1 MTTFGG
7 RDWRELERLFEKAAA
22 LDDDRLP
29 GLLEEVAADRPELA
43 AELARL
49 VAADRANDPIGER
62 LRRFAETT
70 LPRTLEAGE
79 RVDSWAIRRLL
90 GRGGM
95 GAVYLAERDDDVYR
109 QLVVVKVLDAPMAE
123 GLEERFARERQILA
137 DLDHPNI
144 ARLLDGGSLIDGR
157 PYLVMEYVDGRS
169 ISRFCDD
176 QGLDVGRR
184 VSLFRQVAEAV
195 RFAHANL
202 VIHRDIKPDN
212 VLVDGHGRARLLDF
226 GIAKLVDAP
235 ADKRSGSVASSI
247 ERIDDP
253 ERTIHGGGALS
264 PAYASPEQMRGEAIT
279 TATDVY
285 SLGALLYRLLTGVSP
300 HDRAAQHDG
309 QRHHPSDLLAIR
321 GRTRAARR
329 VRGDLDAVLR
339 RAMAESTEDRYDGVA
354 AFIDDLDRWLSDYP
368 VRARPSSWIDHL
380 VKFTRRNRALAA
392 SLVASAVLV
401 LGFSAGVTGLAV
413 KLEEERT
420 AAVQAADTTEQIAD
434 YLVDLFA
441 AADPATHQGDTL
453 TARELLDRGVERI
466 QDQPEMPPTVRS
478 RLLHRMALAYRNLG
492 LLDDA
497 VALYEAAIGYAD
509 TGEDVDPQEAWSIR
523 LELADLH
530 RERGEHDEA
539 ARRLQAAIERLEND
553 DGPRDALASAYNNYG
568 ILLEVKERYAEAETW
583 ARRALEVAADLPD
596 TRESAIH
603 ETRYRHNLAIA
614 LSGQGR
620 YDEAIEIFEQVLD
633 SKLEQLGPRHP
644 SRLISL
650 ESLASTHRNAGS
662 LAEAA
667 ELFEASR
674 TLRREIYGPDAL
686 SLARVGNSLANVH
699 HDAGRYPQAERA
711 YREALEIIEA
721 DPQRSPLLHAYLIN
735 NLASLYEDIG
745 DVERAEPLFRRSLEL
760 RIDLSGPQSL
770 PVVRARIN
778 LARLLIKRGTLA
790 EADELLE
797 AAQRTLTGSF
807 PENRYRWQA
816 AEVQRAMLEAAHGQ
830 TQPARDRMAGA
841 VAALEA
847 MGPSAAFGLRRARF
861 AAVRLDL
868 DSGDPEGALDRIAD
882 IEADLPQ
889 TFSPDHPKRQILR
902 VLRAQ
907 ALAALGRGDEARRL
921 AGATAPLLEQ
931 QFAEGADIRRR
942 AASVLAQG
950 SGSGI

>member
-7 RDWRELERLFEKAAA
+7 QDWRDLERLFEKAAA
-22 LDDDRLP
+22 LDDDQLP

-49 VAADRANDPIGER
+49 VAADRANDRIGER

-79 RVDSWAIRRLL
+79 RVDSWAICRLL

-95 GAVYLAERDDDVYR
+95 GAVYLAERDDEVYR

-169 ISRFCDD
+169 ISRFCDN

-235 ADKRSGSVASSI
+235 ADKRSESVASGI
-247 ERIDDP
+247 ERSDDP
-253 ERTIHGGGALS
+253 NRTIHGGGALS

-309 QRHHPSDLLAIR
+309 QWHLPSDLLAVS
-321 GRTRAARR
+321 GRTREARR

-339 RAMAESTEDRYDGVA
+339 RAMAESPEDRYGGVS

-434 YLVDLFA
+434 YLVDLFD
-441 AADPATHQGDTL
+441 AADPTTHQGETL
-453 TARELLDRGVERI
+453 TARALLDRGVERI

-497 VALYEAAIGYAD
+497 VPLYEAAIGYAD
-509 TGEDVDPQEAWSIR
+509 TGKDIDPQEAWSIR

-583 ARRALEVAADLPD
+583 ARRALAVAADLPD

-686 SLARVGNSLANVH
+686 SLARVGNELANVH
-699 HDAGRYPQAERA
+699 HDAGRYRDAERA
-711 YREALEIIEA
+711 YRDALAIMEA
-721 DPQRSPLLHAYLIN
+721 DPERAPMLHAFLVN
-735 NLASLYEDIG
+735 NLASLYEDAG
-745 DVERAEPLFRRSLEL
+745 DLERAEPLFRRSIEL
-760 RIDLSGPQSL
+760 RRSLSGPDAL
-770 PVVRARIN
+770 AVVRARIN
-778 LARLLIKRGTLA
+778 LARLLIKRGVLA
-790 EADELLE
+790 EAGRLLE
-797 AAQRTLTGSF
+797 AARATLTEKF
-807 PENRYRWQA
+807 PDNRYRWQS
-816 AEVQRAMLEAAHGQ
+816 AEVQVALLEAARGQ
-830 TQPARDRMAGA
+830 IGSARTRMARA
-841 VAALEA
+841 MAALEA
-847 MGPSAAFGLRRARF
+847 MGPMAAFGLRRARL

-868 DSGDPEGALDRIAD
+868 DSGEAERALAGIELIEETLPAAFAPE
-882 IEADLPQ
+882 
-889 TFSPDHPKRQILR
+889 HPKRQILN

-907 ALAALGRGDEARRL
+907 ALAALDRGDEARRL

-931 QFAEGADIRRR
+931 QFADGADIRRR
-942 AASVLAQG
+942 AQAVLAVGAG
-950 SGSGI
+950 SG